1 MTSFINAAPT
11 IQSIIGV
18 YVIIIFWFST
28 TIIAFEVKH
37 KHCKSLIYVVPIFIG
52 LYIAAQCIFYNIHY
66 EFVPAN
72 RSKMLIDSWGSL
84 PLVLVITALVMITIL
99 ELKVF
104 EDNRKWVRE
113 HITAT
118 SIKEAID
125 NLPVGICCYEYNGQV
140 VLKNYRME
148 RICRAYTGEALLNAV
163 TFLNEITKGSKQT
176 EKGTILQLEN
186 GEVFTFSD
194 RAIGDKESNLRM
206 LSLVDITEQYK
217 NTKTLEEKQQLVA
230 KLNEELVLYGK
241 RIVDSITARE
251 ILDAKVKI
259 HDELGVNLLMS
270 KHYILSGGTKEDR
283 ENIESA
289 LRRNLK
295 YLKKE
300 KEKISIDEF
309 SVIFETA
316 KKLDLK
322 MKLIGNL
329 TELEPQRHIIVTG
342 IHECLTNTI
351 RHAGGDEL
359 YIKIDESDTE
369 FRVEITNN
377 GKKPEGEITERGGL
391 LLLRTLVENNDGIME
406 ISWTPC
412 FALRLIL
419 KK

>member
-52 LYIAAQCIFYNIHY
+52 LYIATQCIFYNIHY

-104 EDNRKWVRE
+104 EDNRKWVGE

-148 RICRAYTGEALLNAV
+148 RICRAYTGAALLNAV
-163 TFLNEITKGSKQT
+163 TFLDEIIKGSKQT
-176 EKGTILQLEN
+176 EKGTILQLDN

-230 KLNEELVLYGK
+230 KLNDELVLYGK

-359 YIKIDESDTE
+359 NIKIDESDTE

-406 ISWTPC
+406 ISWTPG
-412 FALRLIL
+412 FALRLKL

>member
-28 TIIAFEVKH
+28 IIIAFEVKN

-84 PLVLVITALVMITIL
+84 PLVLVITALVMVTIL

-125 NLPVGICCYEYNGQV
+125 NLPVGICCYEYNGHV
-140 VLKNYRME
+140 VLKNYSME
-148 RICRAYTGEALLNAV
+148 RICRAYTGEPLLNAV
-163 TFLNEITKGSKQT
+163 TFINEIMKGSKQT

-186 GEVFTFSD
+186 GEVFTFTD

-230 KLNEELVLYGK
+230 KLNDELVLYGK

-283 ENIESA
+283 ENIERA
-289 LRRNLK
+289 LCRNLK

-412 FALRLIL
+412 FALRLKL